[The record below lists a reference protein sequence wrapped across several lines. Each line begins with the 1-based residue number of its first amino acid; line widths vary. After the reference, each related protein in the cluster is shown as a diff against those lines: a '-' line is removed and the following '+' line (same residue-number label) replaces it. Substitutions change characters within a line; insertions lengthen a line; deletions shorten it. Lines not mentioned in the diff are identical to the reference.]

1 MTMKL
6 GGETRQREPAQRKR
20 QPKMIEGHD
29 THRDRLLRHAAE
41 MLDKRDR
48 LQASEKIWGAVAHAV
63 KQVARRRKWPCYSHE
78 DLRDVARYLSDKG
91 AYLSQPDEIYA
102 LFTAAEL
109 YHTNFYADTRPVAD
123 IRVGLRNAT
132 RLVSLLTKLDE
143 DLPLSLAPPRGR
155 DYDGYAKRHRKAA

>member
-1 MTMKL
+1 MAMKL

-78 DLRDVARYLSDKG
+78 DLRDVARYLSDKE
-91 AYLSQPDEIYA
+91 QRPD
-102 LFTAAEL
+102 LFTLFGAVEG
-109 YHTNFYADTRPVAD
+109 YHRNFYADTFELPDLRAGLRD
-123 IRVGLRNAT
+123 AAALVGLLT
-132 RLVSLLTKLDE
+132 RIDE
-143 DLPLSLAPPRGR
+143 TLPLTLAPPHGR
-155 DYDGYAKRHRKAA
+155 DYQAYEKRHRVAA